1 MATMKAIVVEQP
13 GGVDKLLYKDVPRP
27 QPTDSQIL
35 IKNHAIGVNYIDTY
49 HRTGLYPLP
58 LPFILGRESAGEV
71 TEVGKDVKDVKV
83 GDRVVYIKGETYAE
97 YVAAPEGSYEK
108 ITNDVS
114 YDVAAAVGLQGLTAW
129 TMVRDGYPVKKGD
142 YILVHAAAGGV
153 GLMLCQMIKYLGAHA
168 IGTVSTEE
176 KAELARQNG
185 AEFVINSK
193 TEDIVARVN
202 EITSGQGCQAV
213 LDGVGKDTF
222 DISIECARRL
232 GTVISFGNASGV
244 VPPVPLMKLTPKNLK
259 LMRPTLFNY
268 LVTKEESTRWWGEL
282 FELLSKGVIK
292 AHVHK
297 TYDLKDAVQAHLDIE
312 SRKTTGKLLIKP

>member
-1 MATMKAIVVEQP
+1 
-13 GGVDKLLYKDVPRP
+13 
-27 QPTDSQIL
+27 
-35 IKNHAIGVNYIDTY
+35 
-49 HRTGLYPLP
+49 
-58 LPFILGRESAGEV
+58 
-71 TEVGKDVKDVKV
+71 
-83 GDRVVYIKGETYAE
+83 
-97 YVAAPEGSYEK
+97 
-108 ITNDVS
+108 
-114 YDVAAAVGLQGLTAW
+114 
-129 TMVRDGYPVKKGD
+129 
-142 YILVHAAAGGV
+142 
-153 GLMLCQMIKYLGAHA
+153 MLCQMIQYLGAHA
-168 IGTVSTEE
+168 IGTVSSEE

-193 TEDIVARVN
+193 TEDVVARVK
-202 EITSGQGCQAV
+202 EITGGLGCQAV

-268 LVTKEESTRWWGEL
+268 LVTKEESTRWWSEL
-282 FELLSKGVIK
+282 FELLGKGVIK

-297 TYDLKDAVQAHLDIE
+297 TYALKDAAQAHLDIE